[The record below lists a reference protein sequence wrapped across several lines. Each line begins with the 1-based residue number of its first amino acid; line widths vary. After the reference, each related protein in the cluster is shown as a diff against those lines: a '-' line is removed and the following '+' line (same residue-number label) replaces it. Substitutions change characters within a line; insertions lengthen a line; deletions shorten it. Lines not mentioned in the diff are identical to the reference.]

1 MAWLLFTLTALA
13 VLLPMLPAIIEW
25 RWPSDVVPLHIDT
38 EDALDPPLLARSFV
52 ARLRTAVAEGQ
63 MRLGRSLIALAPAG
77 DVWTFIERER
87 RSGLSRRVWHAVGD
101 IALPAGMTF
110 LAEVAAGRHLRT
122 APREVY
128 RALSAGQ
135 RLHLAA
141 GSTVLRWA
149 HAAQVDVHNGS
160 MLAGRVS
167 ADERITLWGAASF
180 TLLHAPTV
188 CFGTDPARAAA
199 RLAPPLSVPSAGLPK
214 AVRWDSVA
222 GRGTC
227 DVALS
232 LRAGTAWQGDLVCQ
246 TDLTLGPRCF
256 AGGSLKA
263 HGNLLV
269 GAGCRIAGNLVT
281 EGRIELGAACA
292 VHGSLVSETE
302 IVIGAGCVIGRPGA
316 LATVAAPRI
325 QIGPDAVVHG
335 TVWAGKVGRTLPA
348 GAADDG
354 LAALASLPVGDLS
367 SDRSN
372 DPASAPTSDPTSGPT
387 SGDDDADWPEA
398 RHEPKPAQAATA

>member
-25 RWPSDVVPLHIDT
+25 RWPSDVAPLHIDT

-63 MRLGRSLIALAPAG
+63 MRLGQSLIALAPAG

-87 RSGLSRRVWHAVGD
+87 HSGLSLRVWHAVGD

-110 LAEVAAGRHLRT
+110 LAEVAAGRDLRT
-122 APREVY
+122 APHEIY